1 MMFRFK
7 LELHNEQLEIDKS
20 ANFKRKKKLCF
31 LSSISTCKHFVQHQ
45 LCNLLQ

>member
-20 ANFKRKKKLCF
+20 ANFKRKKN
-31 LSSISTCKHFVQHQ
+31 Q
-45 LCNLLQ
+45 LCN